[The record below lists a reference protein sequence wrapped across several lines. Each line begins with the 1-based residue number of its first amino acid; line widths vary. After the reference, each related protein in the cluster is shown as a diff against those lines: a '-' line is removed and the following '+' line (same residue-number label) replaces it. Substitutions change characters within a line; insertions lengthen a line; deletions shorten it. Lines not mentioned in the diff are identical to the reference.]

1 MSTPK
6 LPATAVCPGCSTM
19 VVLPVEP
26 RSADDPLICG
36 TCGAEVPDNRVELAA
51 AESARAAA
59 QAELDARPENRSVT
73 RAGLLKGFRDAAA
86 DRALNTVR
94 ELTDRAKFE

>member
-1 MSTPK
+1 M

-26 RSADDPLICG
+26 RGPEDEPLICG
-36 TCGAEVPDNRVELAA
+36 TCGVEVPDHRLEIAATRA
-51 AESARAAA
+51 AEAA
-59 QAELDARPENRSVT
+59 QAGPGSDAAELPENRIYT
-73 RAGLLKGFRDAAA
+73 RGSLLKGLRDAAA

-94 ELTDRAKFE
+94 ELGERAKF